1 MKYLYVACKLG
12 IPHANFTPS
21 LSKIPAL
28 EKLAEQRGVPIA
40 GEDGKTGQ
48 TMLKTVLAPAF
59 VIRQLQVDGW
69 YSTNILGNN
78 DGLVLDDPGSTRPRS
93 SASRSVLDD
102 ILGYSVANHQVHI
115 DYYRPR
121 GDAKEAWD
129 NIDLIGFLGE
139 RMQLKVN
146 FLCKDSI
153 LAAPLVFDL
162 VRLLDLAK
170 RHKERGIQRQI
181 SVFFKA
187 PYHTE
192 GERPMHDLF
201 KQHAMLENW
210 LKQLARKDGVVATS
224 TNGANAND
232 RAALG

>member
-1 MKYLYVACKLG
+1 
-12 IPHANFTPS
+12 
-21 LSKIPAL
+21 
-28 EKLAEQRGVPIA
+28 
-40 GEDGKTGQ
+40 
-48 TMLKTVLAPAF
+48 
-59 VIRQLQVDGW
+59 
-69 YSTNILGNN
+69 
-78 DGLVLDDPGSTRPRS
+78 
-93 SASRSVLDD
+93 VLDD
-102 ILGYSVANHQVHI
+102 ILGYSIANHQVHI

-129 NIDLIGFLGE
+129 SIDLIGFLGE
-139 RMQLKVN
+139 RMQLKVD
-146 FLCKDSI
+146 FMCKDSI
-153 LAAPLVFDL
+153 LAAPIVFDL

-170 RHKERGIQRQI
+170 RHKERGIQRQM

-201 KQHAMLENW
+201 KQHTLLENW
-210 LKQLARKDGVVATS
+210 LKQVARKDGVVAAT